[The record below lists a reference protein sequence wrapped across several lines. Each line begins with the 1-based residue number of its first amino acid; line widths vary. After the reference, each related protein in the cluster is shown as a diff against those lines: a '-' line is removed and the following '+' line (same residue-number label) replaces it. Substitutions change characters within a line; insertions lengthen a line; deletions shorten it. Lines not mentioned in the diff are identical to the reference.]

1 MRVPLSWLKD
11 FAPIEAETPALVD
24 ALNELGLVVDGL
36 TEIEAVDEGVV
47 VARVLATRAHPD
59 ADKVQLVDV
68 DAGAEQLQIVCG
80 AFNFGA
86 GDLVPLARTGTTLPN
101 GLTIERRQVR
111 SQWSEGMLCS
121 AAELGISDDHNGI
134 LVLAVDAEPGVPLR
148 KALAMEPDVVFDLDV
163 TPNRPDAMSVAGVA
177 RDLAAKL
184 GIPFSLPDVPAV
196 ATGESEATVVVK
208 AKNLSPRFTGIVL
221 DGVSVGPSPAWMAR
235 RLTLAGMRPI
245 NNVVDVSNYVMLELG
260 QPNHPYDLD
269 RLPGGGLLVRRGR
282 AGERVGALDGVSR
295 PVRPRGRTRGDA
307 RRCAPPRRP
316 RRLPDLRCRGYAGRY
331 RRDHGWRVVGDR
343 RPHD

>member
-11 FAPIEAETPALVD
+11 FAPIEADTNALVD
-24 ALNELGLVVDGL
+24 AFNELGLVVDGV
-36 TEIEAVDEGVV
+36 TTMDAVDDNIV
-47 VARVLATRAHPD
+47 VARVLTTRTHPG

-68 DAGAEQLQIVCG
+68 DAGGEQLQIVCG

-86 GDLVPLARTGTTLPN
+86 GDLVPLARVGTTMPN
-101 GLTIERRQVR
+101 GMQIERRQVR
-111 SQWSEGMLCS
+111 GEWSDGMLCS
-121 AAELGISDDHNGI
+121 AAELNLSDDHSGI

-221 DGVSVGPSPAWMAR
+221 DGVSVGPSPAW
-235 RLTLAGMRPI
+235 
-245 NNVVDVSNYVMLELG
+245 
-260 QPNHPYDLD
+260 
-269 RLPGGGLLVRRGR
+269 
-282 AGERVGALDGVSR
+282 
-295 PVRPRGRTRGDA
+295 
-307 RRCAPPRRP
+307 
-316 RRLPDLRCRGYAGRY
+316 
-331 RRDHGWRVVGDR
+331 
-343 RPHD
+343 